1 MRKVLLIIATLFIA
15 CGVQAKKIKVQ
26 DAELIA
32 RQFVAGNSA
41 RPLDLAYTFS
51 TGDKPDLYIFNK
63 SSMDGF
69 VVIAA
74 DDVADNLVLGYSDR
88 SLFDKDDIPENLRWW
103 LGEYQ
108 KEINYARSIGHKSS
122 RKSAGNVRKSAGDVV
137 VAPLLGS
144 LAWDQGA
151 PYNRLCPKE
160 GKASCFTGCVA
171 TAMAQIMYY
180 NKWPLRGK
188 GQHSYKWKTETL
200 SVDFSQSVYDYS
212 KMKLT
217 YDSYTEEQADAV
229 ARLMYDCGVSVDMQ
243 YGSNGSGA
251 YSEDVPKALKTYFD
265 YDVSVKYYDRMD
277 YKNKDDEWDGMIRAE
292 LDAHRPV
299 YYSGTDPK
307 EGGHA
312 FVCDGYKD
320 NGFFH
325 FNFGWSGSGN
335 GYFISKVLATSVG
348 NFAANQDIVIGIKAN
363 NKQKAGN
370 LYYSVI
376 GENNVAVQAPGT
388 PSEYSGDVTIP
399 ASVSIDG
406 KTYQVTEVAAYAF
419 YGSDISSIRIP
430 SSVNIVGPG
439 AIASCKNLKT
449 VVVEWTSWDNVDVAV
464 DAFGDE
470 TYSNATLTVPAG
482 TFETYGNAAPWW
494 FFNTMKDTNGKSVTY
509 SSWKPFCT
517 GTGTYYYSAA
527 LSDEDPGLSIQ
538 YRENTADPDQQQI
551 IIANWGGG
559 VNLMIKYDKATDRY
573 VVPRQ
578 NSKISSSVGDVYVA
592 DMPTAHP
599 DQYTY
604 ETCPNT
610 YDAKKG
616 QLYIYMTY
624 MTFDN
629 RTFGSGLELFQ
640 LDGYPDY
647 SLSVDATTLT
657 EQSDGSAFQLTS
669 FEWGEGIKT
678 VKYALIP
685 ENLMFE
691 DEVEE
696 YIALMLDGTIETKTV
711 SERMK
716 NRTVITLPHEGKY
729 TIIAIGFDKDGEY
742 TSYDFCNVIFASS
755 SSWVAIGQA
764 TYTDDIIGPLFGMDP
779 VTYKVDMEASTV
791 TPGVYKM
798 KYPYG
803 PTYPYNEDGDYA
815 AGKTYDIVINA
826 SDPDCVY
833 IEEQKT
839 GCDWGYG
846 NMIIMSMGYYDVA
859 YQGYD
864 WAQVKAEG
872 QGGQLKYNIIKFPKN
887 GIVTVLGDGAYYG
900 NTNGKFALD
909 LTGTHIP
916 DAIEDNLA
924 TRTATAVTHNL
935 AGQQVGA
942 DYKGIVIQNGKK
954 MLKR

>member
-63 SSMDGF
+63 SSRDGF

-108 KEINYARSIGHKSS
+108 KQVNHAREKGYKSSS
-122 RKSAGNVRKSAGDVV
+122 RKSGRKSDNIV
-137 VAPLLGS
+137 VAPLLGN
-144 LAWDQGA
+144 LAWGQGA
-151 PYNRLCPKE
+151 PYNNLCPMD
-160 GKASCFTGCVA
+160 GKSHSVTGCVA

-180 NKWPLRGK
+180 NKWPLKGK
-188 GQHSYKWKTETL
+188 GNHSYVWKGDTI
-200 SVDFSQSVYDYS
+200 SVDFSKSVYDYS

-217 YDSYTEEQADAV
+217 YDTYTEEQANAV
-229 ARLMYDCGVSVDMQ
+229 AVLMRDCGVSINMQ
-243 YGSNGSGA
+243 YSATSSGA
-251 YSEDVPKALKTYFD
+251 YDVDVPKALTTYFD
-265 YDVSVKYYDRMD
+265 YSQSVKLLDRSEYKTMD
-277 YKNKDDEWDGMIRAE
+277 EQWENTIRKE
-292 LDAHRPV
+292 LDERRVV
-299 YYSGTDPK
+299 YYSGQGDA
-307 EGGHA
+307 GGHA

-325 FNFGWSGSGN
+325 FNFGWSGGSN
-335 GYFISKVLATSVG
+335 GYFVTKAITTSSGSFNLNQMIIIGLKSK
-348 NFAANQDIVIGIKAN
+348 
-363 NKQKAGN
+363 NKQKVGS
-370 LYYSVI
+370 LYYSI
-376 GENNVAVQAPGT
+376 SGESSVAVQSPDT
-388 PSEYSGDVTIP
+388 PSEYSGDMIVP
-399 ASVSIDG
+399 ASVTIDG
-406 KTYQVTEVAAYAF
+406 KNYQVTELSAYAF
-419 YGSDISSIRIP
+419 NGTDITTLHIP
-430 SSVNIVGPG
+430 SSVTIIGSG
-439 AIASCKNLKT
+439 AIAGCKSLRNI
-449 VVVEWTSWDNVDVAV
+449 VAEWTSPENVNMTN
-464 DAFGDE
+464 DALGDDIY
-470 TYSNATLTVPAG
+470 YSVLLTVPAG
-482 TFETYGNAAPWW
+482 CIETYCNTAPWW
-494 FFNTMKDTNGKSVTY
+494 LFSTIKDTKGESVTF
-509 SSWKPFCT
+509 SSWKDFYA
-517 GTGTYYYSAA
+517 GTGTFYYSAA
-527 LSDEDPGLSIQ
+527 LSGQDPGLSIQ

-559 VNLMIKYDKATDRY
+559 VNLMIKYDKANDRY

-592 DMPTAHP
+592 DMPTAYP

-616 QLYIYMTY
+616 QLWLYLAYTDI
-624 MTFDN
+624 N
-629 RTFGSGLELFQ
+629 KEINFGYGQELFQ

-647 SLSVDATTLT
+647 SVSVETKTLT

-669 FEWGEGIKT
+669 FEWGEGITT
-678 VKYALIP
+678 VKYALVP
-685 ENLMFE
+685 EHITRYDQL
-691 DEVEE
+691 DEC
-696 YIALMLDGTIETKTV
+696 IAGMLDGTIETKTV

-742 TSYDFCNVIFASS
+742 TSYDLCTVTFSS
-755 SSWVAIGQA
+755 AASWVAIGQA
-764 TYTDDIIGPLFGMDP
+764 TYTDDIIGSLFGMDP

-791 TPGVYKM
+791 TPGVYRM

-872 QGGQLKYNIIKFPKN
+872 QGGQLKDNVITFPAY
-887 GIVTVLGDGAYYG
+887 GIVVVLNDGAYYANRNAG
-900 NTNGKFALD
+900 FALD

-924 TRTATAVTHNL
+924 TRTATAVTYNL
-935 AGQQVGA
+935 QGQQVDGG
-942 DYKGIVIQNGKK
+942 YKGIVIQNGKK